1 MAKLVILDVSCGAV
15 ISFNVGS
22 QAKDKLENVYD
33 NDVERWFSEEGY
45 EKEFNINLSDCDYL
59 FVEDALFEKHN
70 I

>member
-22 QAKDKLENVYD
+22 QAKDKLENAYD
-33 NDVERWFSEEGY
+33 NNVECWFSEEGY
-45 EKEFNINLSDCDYL
+45 EEQFNINLSNCNYL
-59 FVEDALFEKHN
+59 FVEDALFEEHD

>member
-1 MAKLVILDVSCGAV
+1 M
-15 ISFNVGS
+15 SFESGDAALPEQRNP
-22 QAKDKLENVYD
+22 AAPYKLENVYD

-59 FVEDALFEKHN
+59 FVEDALFEEHN